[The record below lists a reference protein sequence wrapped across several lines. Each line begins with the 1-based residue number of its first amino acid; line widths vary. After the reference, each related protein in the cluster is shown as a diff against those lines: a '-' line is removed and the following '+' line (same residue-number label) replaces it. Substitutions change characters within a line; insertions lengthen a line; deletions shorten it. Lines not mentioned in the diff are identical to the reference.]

1 MYTAMKTLLLLIALT
16 LSCLSLSEA
25 KKHTVSA
32 TGRVMCRIDGTSFP
46 VQFVKVKLLDD
57 DGIFHD
63 TFGTTRTSSL
73 GYFSVSGSAGDLF
86 GKPDPF
92 IRVEYEYS
100 GIYGRMEVD
109 GLVGVNRKE
118 RTSKRKFSKTIN
130 FGQIVFSS
138 DHCRA
143 YVRFLEAMRNF
154 RQRTSTPLPYSR
166 LHVRTKVIIHGGT
179 PYSLLSTVQIP
190 SGYKLSTATA
200 IHELAHTVR
209 HSLVS
214 VCLTVAFN
222 LVFNKFQP
230 LKP

>member
-1 MYTAMKTLLLLIALT
+1 MKTQLLLIALI
-16 LSCLSLSEA
+16 LSCLSLSDA

-32 TGRVMCRIDGTSFP
+32 TGTVKCRIDGISFP
-46 VQFVKVKLLDD
+46 VKFVKVKLLDD

-63 TFGTTRTSSL
+63 TFGTTRTTSS

-92 IRVEYEYS
+92 IQVEYEYS
-100 GIYGRMEVD
+100 GTYGRMEVD
-109 GLVGVNRKE
+109 GLIGVNRKE

-154 RQRTSTPLPYSR
+154 RQRTGTPLPYSR

-179 PYSLLSTVQIP
+179 PYSLLDTVQIP
-190 SGYKLSTATA
+190 SGATLSLTTAK
-200 IHELAHTVR
+200 HELAHTVR
-209 HSLVS
+209 HTLVSLVMAA
-214 VCLTVAFN
+214 L
-222 LVFNKFQP
+222 
-230 LKP
+230 